1 MGKAP
6 CLLRCLGRAGEGERE
21 GEGERRREREGE
33 RERGSEGEGGRAH
46 MFELKTNT
54 RYLSLSWWMADPCM
68 ATLDEQALPP
78 SLL

>member
-1 MGKAP
+1 M
-6 CLLRCLGRAGEGERE
+6 GERE
-21 GEGERRREREGE
+21 RERGRGRERGAERERE

-54 RYLSLSWWMADPCM
+54 RYLNLSWWMADPCM

>member
-1 MGKAP
+1 MSWES
-6 CLLRCLGRAGEGERE
+6 GRGRE
-21 GEGERRREREGE
+21 GGGGREAQREREGE

-54 RYLSLSWWMADPCM
+54 RYLNLSWWMADPCM